1 MLRYLGLGLLAL
13 VIAGGGYY
21 FYQVNRIENRIDEL
35 ASRASPFGRLEH
47 DGVSLRPGGRIRI
60 HDIRFYPR
68 GMDDSVSIG
77 QIVLRGESLFK
88 TLNLQE
94 ELQAGRVPQQ
104 MGVALQ
110 GIVLPVDGQLFE
122 LLTQQSGF
130 SSGVMFDAAGC
141 GDRTEFGA
149 RDLTGMDY
157 WDLVGDIDASYE
169 LSRDN
174 RRMTLNLTLGL
185 REMSRNRIEVEL
197 AITGGGR
204 DIQSLAGAEMELE
217 TASLVYED
225 QGFFDRMVDYCAEQT
240 ELSPSDYRAHHL
252 AAWESAWSTLGMD
265 PGEETVSAYAAFV
278 DSPGTMTLSV
288 DPVGDVNPA
297 HLMGFSPYRI
307 AERLGLRIAV
317 NGEDFGAV
325 ALSQATQ
332 DGNEGEEESSSTT
345 ADTTLPWQSSET
357 ETEDNDQSAEEER
370 DTSESDSGPER
381 LSPSALPRLTGR
393 WVVLHMNNGDEK
405 TGRVVEV
412 DGGRVRLEQ
421 RLSGGYAIVPVNRAE
436 IREVRVIR

>member
-21 FYQVNRIENRIDEL
+21 FYQVNRIENRIDDL
-35 ASRASPFGRLEH
+35 ASRASAFGRLEH

-88 TLNLQE
+88 MLNLQE
-94 ELQAGRVPQQ
+94 ELEAGRFPRQ
-104 MGVALQ
+104 MGVSFK
-110 GIVLPVDGQLFE
+110 GVVLPVDGQLFE

-149 RDLTGMDY
+149 HDLTGMDY
-157 WDLVGDIDASYE
+157 WDLIGDVDMSYE

-174 RRMTLNLTLGL
+174 RRMTVNMTFGL
-185 REMSRNRIEVEL
+185 REMSRNRIEAEL
-197 AITGGGR
+197 AIIGGGR

-225 QGFFDRMVDYCAEQT
+225 QGFYDRMVDYCAEKT
-240 ELSPSDYRAHHL
+240 ELSPADYKAHHL
-252 AAWESAWSTLGMD
+252 AAWESAWSTVGMD

-278 DSPGTMTLSV
+278 DSPGTMTLSI
-288 DPVGDVNPA
+288 DPVGEVNPT
-297 HLMGFSPYRI
+297 HLMGLSPYRM

-317 NGEDFGAV
+317 NGEDYGAV

-345 ADTTLPWQSSET
+345 ADATLPWQSSET
-357 ETEDNDQSAEEER
+357 DGPETDDNDESAEQGR
-370 DTSESDSGPER
+370 ATSEPER

-393 WVVLHMNNGDEK
+393 WVVLHMSNGDQK

-421 RLSGGYAIVPVNRAE
+421 RLSGGYAIVPVSQAE
-436 IREVRVIR
+436 IRAVQVIR